1 MNLIFFLVK
10 KKMLNILSSD
20 ISLSEV
26 KKIIHIS
33 DIHIRLFRRKEEYL
47 YCFHELY
54 KKIGELE
61 KGDKV
66 KVHYIIV
73 ITGDLLHSK
82 LELSPECEILTFDF
96 LTNLSKLYPT
106 FLIAG
111 NHDALLNNRDRPDS
125 ISSILYKRTIPNFF
139 YLKNT
144 GIYEYNNIHFYVDSL
159 LDNEKVNMIE
169 PIDKDKIKIALY
181 HGQIYGWKNVKG
193 YISECG
199 EKYIEE
205 FKGMDY
211 VLLGDIH
218 NYQYMSKENPISAY
232 PGSLI
237 SQNFG
242 ESDPNHGMLVW
253 NLNDKKQIFY
263 PIENPYR
270 YQDVFILSRDI
281 LQSDLKN
288 YSVENIILPPKGNV
302 RIYGMENDLESRMI
316 LQSLQ
321 KLWNDISFTYKE
333 KKFIENSNIEKNK
346 SSVIELNEN
355 KLIEE
360 YIKNRVEKEYFDE
373 TLHQVM
379 TYWTD
384 NVSYSNLNWEIVSIE
399 FSNLFGY
406 GQNNR
411 IQFPFHSRYNTIGIF
426 GENSVGKSTIIDI
439 ITLLLFDKV
448 TRFSHGQSIPNEV
461 IHFEEKEGKGCLK
474 MRIGHEIYTI
484 EKNYKRLSNQKIKL
498 VTKLFCISNGIS
510 KELTDE
516 QRNKT
521 NQMIKDIIGGFEMFI
536 YNHSFLQQREQ
547 NFREFTSS
555 NKKKFLYELNG
566 YSLFEKIEKEK
577 KECIKEMDINKKL
590 LMKQLSE
597 KSDIQYKEEIQNL
610 SSYIKEINNTILSF
624 KEKDSEIDTEINNN
638 YKNLS
643 NSKIEDI
650 SKETESIE
658 IFKKEIEKEED
669 KYLRCIEYKKK
680 WDGHFFIQLFQEF
693 YKEEIFI
700 EWKSKEKIEWERYYA
715 IISKE
720 RNIKDINERLENL
733 YRQDEKEEIIV
744 SDKILSLYS
753 LKDKEKVDEQMS
765 SFQNDTKLIDKELKR
780 KYNELNF
787 SIDNIN
793 SIFYNENKEEK
804 YNKFISL
811 ERKRKE
817 LEIKF
822 NSYKS
827 QDSFIKN
834 ENVTI
839 FFKEWQK
846 YQISPFYQSYSFFY
860 KGNYKKWTN
869 LEDVYKKI
877 SSIGSL
883 KRESNELDDR
893 KEELRSNIPN
903 VERNE
908 IISNDIYKKYV
919 EEVKI
924 QWYKCPNCSFTLNST
939 EWDLELKKIED
950 VENNLYLVQSEIRIL
965 ETNIEECNFIPNPT
979 CNVCIDNPSY
989 KSKIL
994 NRKKLEE
1001 KNKEWKEYTDK
1012 NDKLI
1017 QKLYKKMTKRDVHCK
1032 KFKELKP
1039 CLENLL
1045 LFKREKLECME
1056 RSEKEK
1062 IIYDKKSNDILHFKL
1077 NEKKIDSEKQIR
1089 KIDIKNIELKKEI
1102 DNLLYL
1108 VENSKIIEFL
1118 KTEWK
1123 WKHILP
1129 NKKEEFLKVY
1139 ENFQTEFLDVEK
1151 EYKKVIAEEEKS
1163 RLEWE
1168 DFEKNWEKDLI
1179 TVEQIK
1185 ELEKK
1190 EEDFKNYLLWIKEI
1204 DKYEKKKN
1212 LSFLREQ
1219 ILFLKEEERKYYQ
1232 WKEYK
1237 KLFEF
1242 IEKIWLEP
1250 YLWNINGNDIK
1261 EQLDKNIVFI
1271 ENMGP
1276 LLIKKK
1282 EELEKKNNIFECKL
1296 LDQKINENL
1305 ELLKKK
1311 KEDIKNL
1318 IHLNEESYI
1327 ELKMKLKSIEDKKIE
1342 REQIKQK
1349 IQIVEEQKKKET
1361 ILLNLID
1368 KDGLP
1373 LYLLK
1378 KKIEPME
1385 KQMNELIRPFLPEK
1399 EISFFIDQK
1408 NIEFGSY
1415 NKDSKVKKLCNYF
1428 GGMESFIIDLVLKIT
1443 FSKFGNVPRCNFFII
1458 DEGISVLDQ
1467 EKIYNISSLFNFLL
1481 TMTPNLLLISHIPQ
1495 IKDFVT
1501 KEMIIEKKDNKSFI
1515 DFSI

>member
-1 MNLIFFLVK
+1 MLYFL
-10 KKMLNILSSD
+10 NSD
-20 ISLSEV
+20 NSVGEV
-26 KKIIHIS
+26 EKIIHIS

-47 YCFHELY
+47 YCFNELY
-54 KKIGELE
+54 KKINELE
-61 KGDKV
+61 KGDEV

-96 LTNLSKLYPT
+96 LSNLSKLYPT

-125 ISSILYKRTIPNFF
+125 ISSILYKRSIPNLF

-144 GIYEYNNIHFYVDSL
+144 GIYEYKNLHLYVDSL
-159 LDNEKVNMIE
+159 LDIEKINMVE
-169 PIDKDKIKIALY
+169 PIDKYKIKIALY
-181 HGQIYGWKNVKG
+181 HGQIYGWKNLKG
-193 YISECG
+193 YISESG

-218 NYQYMSKENPISAY
+218 NYQYMSKENPVSAY

-253 NLNDKKQIFY
+253 NLKDKKQIFY

-270 YQDVFILSRDI
+270 YQDIFILSRDI
-281 LQSDLKN
+281 LQTDLKK
-288 YSVENIILPPKGNV
+288 YSIENIILPPKGNV
-302 RIYGMENDLESRMI
+302 RVYGMENDLESRMI

-321 KLWNDISFTYKE
+321 KQWNDISFTYKE
-333 KKFIENSNIEKNK
+333 KKFIENSTLEKNE
-346 SSVIELNEN
+346 SSINDLNEN

-373 TLHQVM
+373 ILYQVM
-379 TYWTD
+379 TYWTEHK
-384 NVSYSNLNWEIVSIE
+384 SYSNLNWEIVSIE
-399 FSNLFGY
+399 FSHLFGY
-406 GQNNR
+406 GKDNC
-411 IQFPFHSRYNTIGIF
+411 IQFPFNSRYNTIGIF

-448 TRFSHGQSIPNEV
+448 TRFSHGQTIPNEV
-461 IHFEEKEGKGCLK
+461 IHFEENEGKGCLK

-521 NQMIKDIIGGFEMFI
+521 NQMIKDIIGGFDMFI

-547 NFREFTSS
+547 NFRELTSS

-577 KECIKEMDINKKL
+577 KECIKEMDINKKI

-597 KSDIQYKEEIQNL
+597 KSDLQFKEEISSL
-610 SSYIKEINNTILSF
+610 STDLNKVNETILYL
-624 KEKDSEIDTEINNN
+624 KKKDIEIETDINNN

-643 NSKIEDI
+643 NSIIGDI
-650 SKETESIE
+650 SKEIKSIE
-658 IFKKEIEKEED
+658 IFEKEIEEEED
-669 KYLRCIEYKKK
+669 KYQQCIEYKKK
-680 WDGHFFIQLFQEF
+680 WDGHFFIQLYPDF
-693 YKEEIFI
+693 YKDKIFI
-700 EWKSKEKIEWERYYA
+700 EWKSKEKIDWERYYA

-720 RNIKDINERLENL
+720 RNIKEIQEKLENF
-733 YRQDEKEEIIV
+733 YRQDEKEEIII
-744 SDKILSLYS
+744 SNKILSLYS
-753 LKDKEKVDEQMS
+753 LEEKKEIDQKMT
-765 SFQNDTKLIDKELKR
+765 SFQKEVLDKELKR

-793 SIFYNENKEEK
+793 SIFYNKSKKEK
-804 YNKFISL
+804 YDKYISFHK
-811 ERKRKE
+811 KRKE

-834 ENVTI
+834 ENVPT
-839 FFKEWQK
+839 FLEEWKK
-846 YQISPFYQSYSFFY
+846 YQINPFYQSYSFFY
-860 KGNYKKWTN
+860 KGNYKKWDTI
-869 LEDVYKKI
+869 EEVYKDI

-883 KRESNELDDR
+883 KKEINELDDT
-893 KEELRSNIPN
+893 KEKLRSNLPN
-903 VERNE
+903 LERIE
-908 IISNDIYKKYV
+908 IISYDTYQQYEKDNSIPY
-919 EEVKI
+919 
-924 QWYKCPNCSFTLNST
+924 YKCQNCSFTLNIP

-950 VENNLYLVQSEIRIL
+950 FENNIYLVHSEIRIL

-979 CNVCIDNPSY
+979 CRVCIDNPSY
-989 KSKIL
+989 KSKIY
-994 NRKKLEE
+994 NQKKLGE
-1001 KNKEWKEYTDK
+1001 KNKEWKEYKDK

-1039 CLENLL
+1039 CLENLI
-1045 LFKREKLECME
+1045 LFKKEKLECIE
-1056 RSEKEK
+1056 RSKKEK
-1062 IIYDKKSNDILHFKL
+1062 IIYDKKTEDILNFKL
-1077 NEKKIDSEKQIR
+1077 NEKKIDLEKQIR

-1102 DNLLYL
+1102 DNLLYI
-1108 VENSKIIEFL
+1108 VENSKVIEFL
-1118 KTEWK
+1118 RKEWK

-1129 NKKEEFLKVY
+1129 NKKEDFLKVY
-1139 ENFQTEFLDVEK
+1139 ENFQTDFLDMEK
-1151 EYKKVIAEEEKS
+1151 EYKKVRLEEEKYKV
-1163 RLEWE
+1163 EWE
-1168 DFEKNWEKDLI
+1168 DFQKYWEKDLI
-1179 TVEQIK
+1179 TIEQIK
-1185 ELEKK
+1185 DLEKK
-1190 EEDFKNYLLWIKEI
+1190 EEDYKNYLLWIEEI
-1204 DKYEKKKN
+1204 KKHEKKKN
-1212 LSFLREQ
+1212 LLFLREQ

-1237 KLFEF
+1237 NLYLF
-1242 IEKIWLEP
+1242 IDKIWNEP
-1250 YLWNINGNDIK
+1250 FLWNIDGNKIK
-1261 EQLDKNIVFI
+1261 EELDKNINYI
-1271 ENMGP
+1271 NTIGP
-1276 LLIKKK
+1276 CLLKKK
-1282 EELEKKNNIFECKL
+1282 EELKRKKNILERKL
-1296 LDQKINENL
+1296 LDQTINENL

-1311 KEDIKNL
+1311 KDEIKKT
-1318 IHLNEESYI
+1318 IHQKEESYI
-1327 ELKMKLKSIEDKKIE
+1327 ELKMKLKSTEDKKME
-1342 REQIKQK
+1342 REQIKQNV
-1349 IQIVEEQKKKET
+1349 QLVEEKKKKET

-1373 LYLLK
+1373 LYLLR

-1385 KQMNELIRPFLPEK
+1385 KQMNELIGPFLPEK
-1399 EISFFIDQK
+1399 EISFFIDQR
-1408 NIEFGSY
+1408 NIEFGTY
-1415 NKDSKVKKLCNYF
+1415 NKESKVKKLCNYF

-1443 FSKFGNVPRCNFFII
+1443 FSKFGNLPRCNFFII

-1467 EKIYNISSLFNFLL
+1467 EKIYNISSLFDFLL
-1481 TMTPNLLLISHIPQ
+1481 NMTPNLLLISHIPQ

-1501 KEMIIEKKDNKSFI
+1501 KEMIIEKKNNKSFI